1 MAEQIK
7 FGDKLFLKG
16 ETLILDNGA
25 SDAVI
30 KPNNGTLKIDGN
42 LTVSGTQTVVESE
55 TVTIADNILLVNS
68 NVTGAPSENGGI
80 EVERGT
86 SDNASIL
93 WNETS
98 DKFELK
104 VGSASADLVANIV
117 TTTSVIGAF
126 SGDLSG
132 DVTSTGLST
141 FADVDIN
148 GGNIDGAVIG
158 ASVPQAGTFTTLNAT
173 TIDGTV
179 IGATTPAAGTFTT
192 LNATTINGAVT
203 GTVSNIANHDT
214 DDLAEGTNNLYYT
227 QARVDARYAQ
237 LQADS
242 NFIETL
248 DGQTGSYYLDYSNF
262 TGTPTTTS
270 SLANH
275 SIDALN
281 DVDTTTA
288 APTTGQTIIWNGTNF
303 VPGESFSQ
311 ADFNTAFTAKDT
323 DDLSEGTTNLYYTD
337 ARAQAVS
344 INNLVED
351 TSPQLGGTLDLNTF
365 DLTTTDPTVS
375 LTTTLTPV
383 TAQGTVGASTET
395 NLSNATVTVNTQAD
409 VANAVSSYITLSS
422 TEITNLGFKG
432 EISLT
437 YFGSAATSSNFV
449 WRDVSDS
456 AEQNNMVIVYSPPT
470 DEYTFTLPTDATFP
484 INSLDADIYFKQYA
498 YGEMT
503 VTSATA
509 LSSSTIQ
516 LRDANGFYIDKDH
529 VTVASLGGT
538 SYKIVYWTHD
548 VSVGDV
554 IDVIAASAQ
563 TAIFEWG
570 TESFSEPGFVLTS
583 EGFSVTSSTNDI
595 FALGDL
601 EITTGSVTGEV
612 VGWSVYD
619 SPTNNTIISGLTTVT
634 IDGTGYQS
642 AITVS
647 EVPIIMTGNAD
658 TGNELSLAVGS
669 GTDARLWLLNNS
681 GNLIY
686 KFPAADGT
694 ANQVMK
700 TDGSGDLVWA
710 NDNDTTYVSSDFTHD
725 DLTGFVADEH
735 IDWTQASAGTIHAS
749 NYTDTD
755 TVYTTFNSDFDTR
768 LATKSTTNLSEGTN
782 LYYTDA
788 RADARADIRAQLKI
802 DALVGGAS
810 SAFDTLL
817 EIENAMATDTE
828 LTNAISALNHDSL
841 SGFVA
846 NEHIDWTQS
855 GAGTIHAS
863 NYSPDQTV
871 TLTGAGA
878 TSISGTYPNF
888 TITSTDTNTST
899 DITGDIIPATDDT
912 YDLGSTSKKYSNI
925 YGHNITATYADLAER
940 YAADGIYEAG
950 TVVVFGGEA
959 EVTTTTEAQ
968 DVSVAGVISTN
979 PALKLNADAGNSQ
992 THPYVA
998 LRGRVPCQIIGPVSK
1013 GDLIVTADNEPG
1025 FAQSVG
1031 KNDTGR
1037 SVFAKSIETDLT
1049 EGKKLIEVV
1058 IL

>member
-25 SDAVI
+25 SNAVI
-30 KPNNGTLKIDGN
+30 KPKNGTLKIDGN

-68 NVTGAPSENGGI
+68 NVTGTPTENGGI
-80 EVERGT
+80 EIERGT

-93 WNETS
+93 WNETA

-104 VGSASADLVANIV
+104 VGSASADLVANV
-117 TTTSVIGAF
+117 LTTTNVIGAF
-126 SGDLSG
+126 TGDLSG
-132 DVTSTGLST
+132 NVTSMGLST
-141 FADVDIN
+141 FADIDIN
-148 GGNIDGAVIG
+148 GPGNIDA
-158 ASVPQAGTFTTLNAT
+158 
-173 TIDGTV
+173 TV

-192 LNATTINGAVT
+192 LNATTISGAVT
-203 GTVSNIANHDT
+203 GTVTSIANHDT
-214 DDLAEGTNNLYYT
+214 DDLTEGTSNLYYT

-248 DGQTGSYYLDYSNF
+248 DGQTGSYYLDYNNF

-288 APTTGQTIIWNGTNF
+288 APTTGQTIIWNGSNF

-337 ARAQAVS
+337 ARTQAVS

-395 NLSNATVTVNTQAD
+395 NLSNTTVTVNTQAD

-422 TEITNLGFKG
+422 TEITNLAFKG

-437 YFGSAATSSNFV
+437 YFGAAATSSNFV

-529 VTVASLGGT
+529 VTVTSLGGT
-538 SYKIVYWTHD
+538 SYKIIYWTHD

-570 TESFSEPGFVLTS
+570 TSTFSETGITMTAESFSLTS
-583 EGFSVTSSTNDI
+583 SSNDI
-595 FALGDL
+595 FAMGDL
-601 EITTGSVTGEV
+601 NFTAGLSTGEV
-612 VGWSVYD
+612 VGTFIYD
-619 SPTNNTIISGLTTVT
+619 EPTN
-634 IDGTGYQS
+634 
-642 AITVS
+642 
-647 EVPIIMTGNAD
+647 
-658 TGNELSLAVGS
+658 
-669 GTDARLWLLNNS
+669 
-681 GNLIY
+681 
-686 KFPAADGT
+686 
-694 ANQVMK
+694 
-700 TDGSGDLVWA
+700 
-710 NDNDTTYVSSDFTHD
+710 
-725 DLTGFVADEH
+725 
-735 IDWTQASAGTIHAS
+735 
-749 NYTDTD
+749 
-755 TVYTTFNSDFDTR
+755 
-768 LATKSTTNLSEGTN
+768 KST
-782 LYYTDA
+782 
-788 RADARADIRAQLKI
+788 
-802 DALVGGAS
+802 
-810 SAFDTLL
+810 
-817 EIENAMATDTE
+817 
-828 LTNAISALNHDSL
+828 
-841 SGFVA
+841 
-846 NEHIDWTQS
+846 
-855 GAGTIHAS
+855 
-863 NYSPDQTV
+863 
-871 TLTGAGA
+871 
-878 TSISGTYPNF
+878 
-888 TITSTDTNTST
+888 
-899 DITGDIIPATDDT
+899 
-912 YDLGSTSKKYSNI
+912 
-925 YGHNITATYADLAER
+925 
-940 YAADGIYEAG
+940 
-950 TVVVFGGEA
+950 
-959 EVTTTTEAQ
+959 
-968 DVSVAGVISTN
+968 
-979 PALKLNADAGNSQ
+979 
-992 THPYVA
+992 
-998 LRGRVPCQIIGPVSK
+998 
-1013 GDLIVTADNEPG
+1013 
-1025 FAQSVG
+1025 
-1031 KNDTGR
+1031 
-1037 SVFAKSIETDLT
+1037 
-1049 EGKKLIEVV
+1049 
-1058 IL
+1058 

>member
-25 SDAVI
+25 SNAVI
-30 KPNNGTLKIDGN
+30 KPKNGTLKIDGN

-68 NVTGAPSENGGI
+68 NVTGTPTENGGI
-80 EVERGT
+80 EIERGT

-93 WNETS
+93 WNETA

-104 VGSASADLVANIV
+104 VGSASADLVANVI
-117 TTTSVIGAF
+117 TTTNVIGAF
-126 SGDLSG
+126 TGDLSG
-132 DVTSTGLST
+132 NVTSMGLST
-141 FADVDIN
+141 FADIDIN
-148 GGNIDGAVIG
+148 GPGNIDA
-158 ASVPQAGTFTTLNAT
+158 
-173 TIDGTV
+173 TV

-192 LNATTINGAVT
+192 LNATTISGAVT
-203 GTVSNIANHDT
+203 GTVTSIANHDT
-214 DDLAEGTNNLYYT
+214 DDLTEGTSNLYYT

-248 DGQTGSYYLDYSNF
+248 DGQTGSYYLDYNNF

-288 APTTGQTIIWNGTNF
+288 APTTGQTIIWNGSNF

-337 ARAQAVS
+337 ARTQAVS

-395 NLSNATVTVNTQAD
+395 NLSNTTVTVNTQAD

-422 TEITNLGFKG
+422 TEITNLAFKG

-437 YFGSAATSSNFV
+437 YFGAAATSSNFV

-470 DEYTFTLPTDATFP
+470 DEYTFTLPTDSTFP

-529 VTVASLGGT
+529 VTVTSLGGN
-538 SYKIVYWTHD
+538 SYKIIYWTHD

-570 TESFSEPGFVLTS
+570 TSTFSETGITMTAESFSLTS
-583 EGFSVTSSTNDI
+583 SSNDI
-595 FALGDL
+595 FAMGDL
-601 EITTGSVTGEV
+601 NFTAGLSTGEV
-612 VGWSVYD
+612 VGTFIYD
-619 SPTNNTIISGLTTVT
+619 EPTNKSILSGLTTIT
-634 IDGTGYQS
+634 IDGTSYLS
-642 AITVS
+642 ASTITD
-647 EVPIIMTGNAD
+647 VPVVLTGNSG
-658 TGNELSLAVGS
+658 TGNEVSIAVGS
-669 GTDARLWLLNNS
+669 ATDGRLRLMNNV
-681 GNLIY
+681 GALIY

-710 NDNDTTYVSSDFTHD
+710 NDTDTTYVSSDFTHD

-735 IDWTQASAGTIHAS
+735 IDWTTASAGTIHAS

-755 TVYTTFNSDFDTR
+755 TVYTTFTSDFDNR

-810 SAFDTLL
+810 AAFDTLV

-846 NEHIDWTQS
+846 NEHIDWTQAS
-855 GAGTIHAS
+855 AGTIHAS

-871 TLTGAGA
+871 SLTGSGA
-878 TSISGTYPNF
+878 TTITGTYPNF
-888 TITSTDTNTST
+888 TISSTDTNTST
-899 DITGDIIPATDDT
+899 DITGNIIPATDNT
-912 YDLGSTSKKYSNI
+912 YNLGSTTKKYANI
-925 YGHNITATYADLAER
+925 YGHSVHATYADLAER

-1049 EGKKLIEVV
+1049 AGKKVIEVV